1 MNIIRRIFVFA
12 CILLSFGAA
21 VANGQPRVI
30 LHLNWGD
37 APENVGLR
45 KAPEAYYGP
54 QAFQVIDSS
63 VWILDSPHN
72 VLKEFR
78 QEQYVQSLPV
88 PPFSDD
94 FVLQSKERY
103 TVLSQNT
110 VYYFENGHPVSF
122 YRAHAP
128 QELIA
133 SLHPVTPDELLLRF
147 SSGHFKTFDPRRTKT
162 ALLKPAG
169 SALAQK
175 LVFARRQGPHLA
187 HIELGNGRSFNVA
200 FPQKNLASVRW
211 IGTDARE
218 NIYLNF
224 EFFVQQTP
232 LRIQRMIVVFDTR
245 GQKLL
250 SLNVPVN
257 NYTKIFRDVDLHSSG
272 ALFQMRSTPAGVE
285 IVRWDLAPLFNPQ
298 NPPLLDYPS
307 PFKEGVHYNWL
318 IRPDSSETEHA
329 LEKTADF
336 EDYPQV
342 ISDDVLS
349 TGAAYESLS
358 WTCSADNLTDG
369 VVYDDQGYPVRTP
382 SWIVVGDNLK
392 MPYKWGGFETVEM
405 YLYGIDIL
413 KYAGDNYTDKCCGS
427 DAAVGVD
434 CSGFVSRCWNLPKH
448 YSTSMMDDG
457 LTLPYLSW
465 SELEPGDAVHKVGHV
480 RLMVKHNGDGSLTVL
495 EASGK
500 DWRVSY
506 RVYYYGDLSA
516 YTPRYYVN
524 REGAPGNIPQPRLD
538 LVTASQ
544 QTSVTWAVGGLE
556 NIQTLRLYRSADGNT
571 WTQTDIPKDSTHFS
585 QPIADGQ
592 AIYYRLTSISSENQ
606 TEGVPSDAYGVF
618 RNDEKAK
625 VLIVDGFDRTTAS
638 SGEWPKIYHSF
649 GVTFGRALENA
660 GIPFES
666 TDNDAVLAHKIYLGD
681 YPAVFW
687 ILGDESTHDGTF
699 TKEEQELVRDYLQ
712 NGGMLFVS
720 GSEIGWDLDH
730 KGTQYDKTF
739 YADYLKAEYELDDAA
754 TYTALGQSGSPFEGL
769 TVHFD
774 DGTHGVYNVAY
785 PDVIKA
791 INGASVAFNYDNG
804 GAAGLYFEG
813 TFPGGS
819 KKGKLVYLAFPFETV
834 YDESERNALMSKI
847 VTFFGLDHLSGL
859 GDHSAYT
866 PARFRLLGN
875 APNPFNNQTRIRF
888 YLPAAGTVTLS
899 VFNVLGQAVFRQKQ
913 AYAAPGLHHF
923 RFSGDGLPSGVYLYT
938 LTFEIKTAKRRQ
950 QGKMLLVK

>member
-1 MNIIRRIFVFA
+1 MKSTRNIFVFMFTV
-12 CILLSFGAA
+12 LSWCLVFADA
-21 VANGQPRVI
+21 QPQVV
-30 LHLNWGD
+30 LHLDWGD

-54 QAFQVIDSS
+54 QALQVVDHS

-72 VLKEFR
+72 ALKEFR
-78 QEQYVQSLPV
+78 QGRWVQLLTV

-94 FVLQSKERY
+94 FVLHSANRY
-103 TVLSQNT
+103 AVLSENT
-110 VYYFENGHPVSF
+110 IYYYENQKPVSV
-122 YRAHAP
+122 YRAKAP
-128 QELIA
+128 QELIE
-133 SLHPVTPDELLLRF
+133 SLRPTPSDDLLLRL
-147 SSGHFKTFDPRRTKT
+147 SSGVFKTFAPRRSQN

-169 SALAQK
+169 GTLVQK
-175 LVFARRQGPHLA
+175 LVFVHREGPHLA
-187 HIELGNGRSFNVA
+187 RVELGDGHSFSIA
-200 FPQKNLASVRW
+200 FPQKELASIRW
-211 IGTDARE
+211 IGKDGQD

-224 EFFVQQTP
+224 EFFEQQTP
-232 LRIQRMIVVFDTR
+232 LRVQRMIAVFNAK
-245 GQKLL
+245 GQRLL
-250 SLNVPVN
+250 SLKVPVN

-272 ALFQMRSTPAGVE
+272 VLYHMRSTPSGVD
-285 IVRWDLAPLFNPQ
+285 IVRWDLAPFFNAQ
-298 NPPLLDYPS
+298 NPPQLDYPAS
-307 PFKEGVHYNWL
+307 FKTGVHYNWL

-329 LEKTADF
+329 LQKTTDF

-349 TGAAYESLS
+349 TGAAYEELF

-382 SWIVVGDNLK
+382 SWIVVGDNQK
-392 MPYKWGGFETVEM
+392 MPYKWGGFETIEM

-427 DAAVGVD
+427 SAAVGVD

-457 LTLPYLSW
+457 LTLPYLNW

-495 EASGK
+495 EASGR

-506 RVYYYGDLSA
+506 RTYYYGDLSA

-524 REGAPGNIPQPRLD
+524 REGAPDNIPQPRLD
-538 LVTASQ
+538 LVTAGE

-556 NIQTLRLYRSADGNT
+556 NIQTLRLYRSVDGNT
-571 WTQTDIPKDSTHFS
+571 WTPTDIPKDSTHFS
-585 QPIADGQ
+585 QSIANGQ
-592 AIYYRLTSISSENQ
+592 AIYYRLTSISSGDQ

-739 YADYLKAEYELDDAA
+739 YADYLKAEYVSDDAA

-774 DGTHGVYNVAY
+774 DGTHGIYNVAY

-791 INGASVAFNYDNG
+791 INGAGVAFNYDNG

-813 TFPGGS
+813 TFPGGN
-819 KKGKLVYLAFPFETV
+819 KKGKLVYLGFPFETI
-834 YDESERNALMSKI
+834 YSESERNALMDK
-847 VTFFGLDHLSGL
+847 VVNFFGLDHLSGFGNL
-859 GDHSAYT
+859 SAHT
-866 PARFRLLGN
+866 PTRFRLLGN

-899 VFNVLGQAVFRQKQ
+899 VFNVLGQVVFRSRQ
-913 AYAAPGLHHF
+913 AYAASGAHSFL
-923 RFSGDGLPSGVYLYT
+923 FSGDGLPSGLYLYT
-938 LTFEIKTAKRRQ
+938 LTFGNKSAKLRQ